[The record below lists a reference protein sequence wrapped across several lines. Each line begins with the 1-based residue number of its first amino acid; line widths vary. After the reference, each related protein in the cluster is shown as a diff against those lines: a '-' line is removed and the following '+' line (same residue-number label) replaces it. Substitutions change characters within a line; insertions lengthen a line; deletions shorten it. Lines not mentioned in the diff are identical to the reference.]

1 MLVFGLVLII
11 AIVVNVIGWTQLG
24 LGWDNTVAVQNPII
38 NLMSVM
44 DMRMILNEAY
54 SYQLDLR

>member
-24 LGWDNTVAVQNPII
+24 LGWDNTIAVQNPII